1 MSRKVTLVEGNAI
14 LQNASNRSRMER
26 SNTGNLQALKDGVMA
41 ELTKPPEYKEA
52 IFGKEGGK

>member
-26 SNTGNLQALKDGVMA
+26 SNTDNLRALKDGVMA
-41 ELTKPPEYKEA
+41 ELAKPPEYKEA
-52 IFGKEGGK
+52 LFGKAGGK